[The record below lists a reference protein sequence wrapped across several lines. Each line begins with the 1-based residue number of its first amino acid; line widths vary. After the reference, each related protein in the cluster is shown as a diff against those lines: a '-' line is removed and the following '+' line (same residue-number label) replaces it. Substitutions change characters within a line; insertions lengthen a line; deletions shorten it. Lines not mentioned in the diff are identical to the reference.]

1 MYYVVNP
8 LLYISYW
15 LYNVYFSSSFYSS
28 SFKFLRN
35 LSCFVYLPA
44 LCIHILIDM
53 CMFIPSIFLFQL
65 LWWIGIHVVT
75 FSPWYWN
82 QRQRDNAATKW
93 YTSNLYCFNRIAY
106 TVRKLHWT
114 TWKSRECAQTT
125 VSISVSIYIFKDLR
139 SFAFNWIHYHLVM
152 FMGLA

>member
-44 LCIHILIDM
+44 LCIHILIHI

-75 FSPWYWN
+75 FSSWYWN

-93 YTSNLYCFNRIAY
+93 YTSNLFVLTGLLTLSENYTERHGNRENAP
-106 TVRKLHWT
+106 KQLCP
-114 TWKSRECAQTT
+114 SLFL
-125 VSISVSIYIFKDLR
+125 YIFLKNWEVLR
-139 SFAFNWIHYHLVM
+139 SIEFTII
-152 FMGLA
+152 